1 MNKTYTRIN
10 WQNAPSEA
18 TALNE
23 TNLNKMDSA
32 IDTIDDRVVAHD
44 TQITNLEAG
53 KVDKEAGK
61 GLSTND
67 YTTAEKTKLSNIA
80 TNATNTEF
88 MRSYSSG
95 IGIGTYRKNANFN
108 TVYIPAPD
116 TALSGSSTNYVQNKI
131 VTSALADK
139 VDKENG
145 KGLCNM
151 AYIIVDTD
159 PDTQG
164 DTVATITTRGQN
176 EEYNIAWNIK
186 NGMVAITNA
195 EIDALA

>member
-44 TQITNLEAG
+44 TQITNLDAG

-67 YTTAEKTKLSNIA
+67 YTTAEKTKLSGIA
-80 TNATNTEF
+80 ANATSTEF
-88 MRSYSSG
+88 IRTYSSG
-95 IGIGTYRKNANFN
+95 IGIGTYRKNANFS

-116 TALSGSSTNYVQNKI
+116 TVLSGSSTNYVQNKV
-131 VTSALADK
+131 VTNALAGK
-139 VDKENG
+139 VDVVSG
-145 KGLCNM
+145 KGLCAKSDVM
-151 AYIIVDTD
+151 VVPAPDDIGESIASIILANQDNTSV
-159 PDTQG
+159 QW
-164 DTVATITTRGQN
+164 TI
-176 EEYNIAWNIK
+176 YNQ
-186 NGMVAITNA
+186 VEAISNA
-195 EIDALA
+195 EIDALE